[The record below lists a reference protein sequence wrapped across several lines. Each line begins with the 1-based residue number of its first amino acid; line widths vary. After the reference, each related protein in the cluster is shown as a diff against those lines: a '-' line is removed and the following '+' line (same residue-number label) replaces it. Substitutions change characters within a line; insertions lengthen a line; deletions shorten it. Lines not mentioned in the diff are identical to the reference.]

1 MEHIEGMEMF
11 NVLREIG
18 LLNTYDTK
26 FYIGTLI
33 LIFEYLH
40 SLNIIYRDLK
50 PENLMITNEV
60 IHFIF
65 N

>member
-1 MEHIEGMEMF
+1 MF
-11 NVLREIG
+11 DVLKEIG

-40 SLNIIYRDLK
+40 SLNVIYRDLK
-50 PENLMITNEV
+50 PENLMITYEV
-60 IHFIF
+60 IF
-65 N
+65 

>member
-1 MEHIEGMEMF
+1 MEMF
-11 NVLREIG
+11 DVLRNIG
-18 LLNTYDTK
+18 LLDTYDTM

-40 SLNIIYRDLK
+40 SLNIVYRDLK

-60 IHFIF
+60 KKRK